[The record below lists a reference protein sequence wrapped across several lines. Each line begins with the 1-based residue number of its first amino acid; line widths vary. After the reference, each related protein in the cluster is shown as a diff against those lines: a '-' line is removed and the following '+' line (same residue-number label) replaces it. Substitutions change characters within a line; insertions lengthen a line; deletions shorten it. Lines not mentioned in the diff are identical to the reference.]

1 MKNTKQELLEVV
13 NKDDIVIGLE
23 TRQTIHENGLLHR
36 EIHVWFITPNR
47 EIIFQHRAKDKD
59 TYPDKLDATIGGH
72 VEPGMSYEET
82 ALKEAEEE
90 TGIKINPSNLKLVK
104 KIFKKS
110 FDEVTKRTNNTIRS
124 QYIYLFDGKI
134 EDLRIEPDKA
144 LGFEAWK
151 IDSLYNLNEEDKHK
165 FIPMILSKE
174 FLDLFEEGQKLLG
187 LK

>member
-1 MKNTKQELLEVV
+1 MADSRILN
-13 NKDDIVIGLE
+13 IVDENDEIVGKS
-23 TRQTIHENGLLHR
+23 TREEIHQKGLLHR
-36 EIHVWFITPNR
+36 EIHIWFITPKG
-47 EIIFQHRAKDKD
+47 EIVFQHRAKDKD

-134 EDLRIEPDKA
+134 EDLR
-144 LGFEAWK
+144 
-151 IDSLYNLNEEDKHK
+151 
-165 FIPMILSKE
+165 
-174 FLDLFEEGQKLLG
+174 
-187 LK
+187 

>member
-1 MKNTKQELLEVV
+1 MKEELLEIVS
-13 NKDDIVIGLE
+13 KDNIVIGLE
-23 TRQTIHENGLLHR
+23 TRKVIHEKGLLHR
-36 EIHVWFITPNR
+36 EIHVWFMTPNR
-47 EIIFQHRAKDKD
+47 EIVFQHRAKDKD

-104 KIFKKS
+104 KMFNKS
-110 FDEVTKRTNNTIRS
+110 FDEVTKRTNNTVRS
-124 QYIYLFDGKI
+124 QYVYLFDGKI

-174 FLDLFEEGQKLLG
+174 FFDLFEESQKLLG

>member
-1 MKNTKQELLEVV
+1 MVYDPEQRDYFSASCE
-13 NKDDIVIGLE
+13 
-23 TRQTIHENGLLHR
+23 RQGYIS
-36 EIHVWFITPNR
+36 
-47 EIIFQHRAKDKD
+47 
-59 TYPDKLDATIGGH
+59 DKLDATIGGH
-72 VEPGMSYEET
+72 VEPGASYDET

-90 TGIKINPSNLKLVK
+90 TGIKINPSNLRLVK
-104 KIFKKS
+104 KMFKKS

-124 QYIYLFDGKI
+124 QYVYLFDGKI

-151 IDSLYNLNEEDKHK
+151 IDSLHNLNEEDKHK